1 MKRYLSV
8 FEMIARSSI
17 YKVLSI
23 ILGMAAI
30 QTVAFYLEIS
40 GGWFRSME
48 SYINKSNFDI
58 GFKIAYM
65 LVTIVIVLPG
75 MNHGSMQSYTL
86 QRLRIKESG
95 VFWMQALY
103 NFFAY
108 VLLWGAQLVTLFVS
122 AVFYYREFADDGL
135 WNNQTLFLAFYKNEF
150 MHTILPLEDVMGWC
164 ILVSIG
170 MTSALLAAEFT
181 RRQRCGKFGWE
192 LGLVVVAVLR
202 CIPRGMQDDPVVL
215 WVVWVVVYLVLGS
228 RWVTNR
234 FGGEQS

>member
-1 MKRYLSV
+1 MRRYLSV
-8 FEMIARSSI
+8 FEMIEQSSI

-23 ILGMAAI
+23 IFGMAAI
-30 QTVAFYLEIS
+30 QAVMFYLEIS
-40 GGWFRSME
+40 DGWLRSME
-48 SYINKSNFDI
+48 SYVNESNFDI
-58 GFKIAYM
+58 SFKIAYM

-75 MNHGSMQSYTL
+75 MNHGSVQSYTL

-108 VLLWGAQLVTLFVS
+108 VLLWGIQLVNLFVS
-122 AVFYYREFADDGL
+122 AGLHHREFSDDGL
-135 WNNQTLFLAFYKNEF
+135 WNNQTLFLAFYKNDF
-150 MHTILPLEDVMGWC
+150 MHTILPLEDVIGWG

-170 MTSALLAAEFT
+170 VTSALLAAEFT

-192 LGLVVVAVLR
+192 LGLVVVTVLM
-202 CIPRGMQDDPVVL
+202 CIPRGLGDNPVGL
-215 WVVWVVVYLVLGS
+215 LAMWVIVYLVLGT